1 MNYKPD
7 EKQWMAY
14 VYDELDEDDRRRFEE
29 YLQQNPV
36 ARTELERWQN
46 LRQMMSQVEDKEVI
60 APPVFV
66 GSDLGTPA
74 TTTKRMWDAP
84 YLKTVASIAASVL
97 LLMVAGKMTGINVT
111 LSNKELRLTF
121 GDVPS
126 SRPPETAIQAVSL
139 SHDDVQEM
147 INSSLIRNNTMV
159 QESLKE
165 TQDQLNASIRKNL
178 SLSSGKIDRLLQ
190 EAATASQQQIGA
202 YVSSIREEN
211 MRQVKDYFQLTSA
224 EQKKYIE
231 NLLVDFAQYLQQ
243 QRNNDLQVVQT
254 QMKSL
259 EQNTNVFK
267 QETEQILSSI
277 ITTVGTPVRVE
288 TKN

>member
-1 MNYKPD
+1 
-7 EKQWMAY
+7 
-14 VYDELDEDDRRRFEE
+14 
-29 YLQQNPV
+29 
-36 ARTELERWQN
+36 
-46 LRQMMSQVEDKEVI
+46 
-60 APPVFV
+60 
-66 GSDLGTPA
+66 
-74 TTTKRMWDAP
+74 
-84 YLKTVASIAASVL
+84 
-97 LLMVAGKMTGINVT
+97 
-111 LSNKELRLTF
+111 LTF
-121 GDVPS
+121 GDAPVNP
-126 SRPPETAIQAVSL
+126 PPETASQTASL